1 MASVAHHQTQSRR
14 FLSLARADLNAGE
27 PQRAVA
33 ALARAASHAATAA
46 VFHWNHIKRPTR
58 RKLTNFLFI
67 LASDGNITFG
77 AVRAFRQIYQTPDA
91 LAQAEAEGDHRKAA
105 WLLRR
110 AHHRIAALVHAV
122 NRAIAGRRARG
133 PRPGSPSDA
142 DHPDAAHAAAAP
154 AIVTVSDILDLPNYA
169 AIVADYKLANIPIGA
184 RPDPHHFYA
193 IGQAPRPCDCHPE
206 TRQMPDDPTNMVIAP
221 PWRKALTKA
230 LPGAVIPHRI
240 SLSTR

>member
-91 LAQAEAEGDHRKAA
+91 LAQAEAAGDHRKAA

-110 AHHRIAALVHAV
+110 ARNRIAALVHAV

-133 PRPGSPSDA
+133 PRPGSPAAA
-142 DHPDAAHAAAAP
+142 DHPDAAHAAAP

-206 TRQMPDDPTNMVIAP
+206 TRQMPDDPTNMIIAP
-221 PWRKALTKA
+221 PWRQALTKA